1 MKNQAQLIAYVDR
14 LPGGTFD
21 DLQRLLDGP
30 LAGAFG
36 GVHVLPF
43 FHPIDGADAGFD
55 PIDHTQVDP
64 RLGTW
69 DDVAT
74 LAEQVDVMADVIVN
88 HISRHSPQF
97 VDWDRGGADS
107 PYAGMFLTYSRVFPR
122 GACESDLL
130 ALSGPRPALPFTKHT
145 NARGEPI
152 LLWTTFTS
160 DQVDIDV
167 RDPEARR
174 YLTGILTRL
183 QAAKVRAIRLDAIGY
198 AIKQPGTS
206 CFMIPETRALIDDIT
221 AQAHGLEMDVLVEV
235 HGHHRTQIDVARQVD
250 WVYDFALPALVLHA
264 LYTRDATPLRRWL
277 EIRPHNAI
285 TVLDTHDGIG
295 VADVG
300 PDRDSHTPGL
310 LAQEAIDALIET
322 IHARSRDESR
332 LASGG
337 AARNVD
343 AFQINCTFYDALGRR
358 DTEYLVARAVQCFV
372 PGIPQI
378 YYVGLLAGTNDLDLL
393 HRTGEGR
400 DINRHYYTPG
410 ELQRALAQ
418 PVVQSL
424 VSLLRIRNTH
434 AAFQGRFHLE
444 TADAVRLVLVWKNG
458 AAFARLEVDLVELE
472 AAVTCSVDGAG
483 ATALVWSSR
492 NGATRGEDR

>member
-14 LPGGTFD
+14 LSGGTFH
-21 DLQRLLDGP
+21 DLERLLDVP

-69 DDVAT
+69 DDVAS
-74 LAEQVDVMADVIVN
+74 LAERVDVMADVIVN
-88 HISRHSPQF
+88 HMSRHSLQF
-97 VDWDRGGADS
+97 ADWDRGGDDS
-107 PYAGMFLTYSRVFPR
+107 PYAGMFLTYSRVFPP
-122 GACESDLL
+122 GAYESDLL
-130 ALSGPRPALPFTKHT
+130 ALSTPRPTLPFTTHT
-145 NARGEPI
+145 NARGEHI

-160 DQVDIDV
+160 DQIDIDL

-183 QAAKVRAIRLDAIGY
+183 HAAKVQAIRLDAIGY

-206 CFMIPETRALIDDIT
+206 CFMIPETRAFIDDIT
-221 AQAHGLEMDVLVEV
+221 AQTHALEMEVLVEV
-235 HGHHRTQIDVARQVD
+235 HGHYQTQVDVARQVD

-295 VADVG
+295 VADAG
-300 PDRDSHTPGL
+300 GL
-310 LAQEAIDALIET
+310 LAQDALDALIET
-322 IHARSRDESR
+322 IHLRSRGESR

-343 AFQINCTFYDALGRR
+343 ASQINCTFYDALGRR
-358 DTEYLVARAVQCFV
+358 DSEYLVARAIQCFV

-393 HRTGEGR
+393 RRTGEGR
-400 DINRHYYTPG
+400 DINRHYFTPI

-424 VSLLRIRNTH
+424 LALLRIRNTH
-434 AAFQGRFHLE
+434 AAFQGAFHVKA
-444 TADAVRLVLVWKNG
+444 ADAMRLALVWEQG
-458 AAFARLEVDLVELE
+458 TAFARLDVDLAEME
-472 AAVTCSVDGAG
+472 AAVTCSAEGAS
-483 ATALVWSSR
+483 ATTLAWCST
-492 NGATRGEDR
+492 NGATQGEAR

>member
-1 MKNQAQLIAYVDR
+1 VKNQPQLIAYVDR
-14 LPGGTFD
+14 LSGGTFH
-21 DLQRLLDGP
+21 DLERLLDTA

-43 FHPIDGADAGFD
+43 FYPIDGADAGFD

-74 LAEQVDVMADVIVN
+74 LAERVDVMADVIVN
-88 HISRHSPQF
+88 HMSRHSPQF
-97 VDWDRGGADS
+97 ADWDRGGDDS
-107 PYAGMFLTYSRVFPR
+107 PYAGMFLTYARVFPQ
-122 GACESDLL
+122 GARESDLL
-130 ALSGPRPALPFTKHT
+130 ALSTPRPALPFTEHT
-145 NARGEPI
+145 NARDEQM

-160 DQVDIDV
+160 DQIDIDI

-174 YLTGILTRL
+174 YLAGILTRL
-183 QAAKVRAIRLDAIGY
+183 KAAKVRAIRLDAIGY

-206 CFMIPETRALIDDIT
+206 CFMIPETRAFIDDIT
-221 AQAHGLEMDVLVEV
+221 AQAHALEIEVLVEV
-235 HGHHRTQIDVARQVD
+235 HGHYETQIDVARQVD

-300 PDRDSHTPGL
+300 ADRDRRTSGL
-310 LAQEAIDALIET
+310 LAQDAIDALIET
-322 IHARSRDESR
+322 IHLRSRDESR

-343 AFQINCTFYDALGRR
+343 AYQINCTFYDALGRR
-358 DTEYLVARAVQCFV
+358 DTEYLVARAIQCFV

-393 HRTGEGR
+393 RRTREGR
-400 DINRHYYTPG
+400 DINRHYYTPI
-410 ELQRALAQ
+410 ERQRALAQ

-424 VSLLRIRNTH
+424 LALLRIRNTH
-434 AAFQGRFHLE
+434 AAFHGAFQVKAG
-444 TADAVRLVLVWKNG
+444 DAMRLALVWEKG
-458 AAFARLEVDLVELE
+458 TAFARLDVDLAEME
-472 AAVTCSVDGAG
+472 AAVTCSAEGAN
-483 ATALVWSSR
+483 ATALAWCSI
-492 NGATRGEDR
+492 NGATQGEDR